1 MTPFSSDPAEL
12 LRAEK
17 LLLIKADRDIE
28 EGEKRIIHQRE
39 LAFALQVAGYDSTQA
54 DRLVSLLQQTL
65 IEWEKHRTLIVAR
78 IAYLERFHSPADE
91 KQP

>member
-1 MTPFSSDPAEL
+1 MTPLSSDPAEQL
-12 LRAEK
+12 TAEK

-39 LAFALQVAGYDSTQA
+39 LASALQEAGYDSTQA
-54 DRLVSLLQQTL
+54 DRLVLLLQQTL

-78 IAYLERFHSPADE
+78 IAYLERYYFPPDE
-91 KQP
+91 K